1 MFQDYV
7 WMQKRTPVLSV
18 LVSLSLDILDMCD
31 DISSNSQQS
40 SIVDASSH
48 RPMSELEKY
57 VQDKRQK
64 AASKKASLK
73 KAAGN
78 SKALSTTAQGSDS
91 DSERMDEGDG
101 GMFDMDDGDSDIDSD
116 EMLGEDMD
124 DEEDEEDDDFDD
136 EDFGDVGSGDSEFA
150 SSDADDNP
158 PGKSRSSVKSSAVPS
173 ANSAV
178 SMESEASSRHG
189 DLEATT
195 SSTSAPATPSGKYVP
210 PALRKKLAEAANASS
225 SDPDQALL
233 SSPLMR
239 QVKGLINR

>member
-40 SIVDASSH
+40 SIVDTSSH

-91 DSERMDEGDG
+91 DSEHMDEGDG

-124 DEEDEEDDDFDD
+124 DEEDDDFDD